1 MAKYVKVKKV
11 YKMLHSIG
19 GCGAEPE
26 SWADGWDKAIDE
38 VCHNLKDER
47 VIHFL
52 YSENGKGTPGHIR
65 IPEAEKMAEEL
76 AAFISGLTIPVWE
89 D

>member
-1 MAKYVKVKKV
+1 
-11 YKMLHSIG
+11 MLTTTILEH
-19 GCGAEPE
+19 
-26 SWADGWDKAIDE
+26 DVGWDKAIDE